1 MVETT
6 ESSNTPSDVPGVF
19 YIDKKGACPC
29 VICLDHMQEDTDV
42 AILKCGHRFHASCLL
57 ESAVSGNDSCA
68 LCRMTVGKKPESRPD
83 LTAPLANIFIQNEF
97 NQIALGRVM
106 NSFCENLTPE
116 AKEKWMLMGTDE
128 KLNACGE
135 LIDTFRIF
143 GMRLCRQIYTWIN
156 EGDSRMHIPEEAVMD
171 PLAFPSWS
179 FGVYSAEESVHEN
192 DNERDSRLD
201 LDSDDD
207 AVNNDDESGEYA
219 DMPALVDDEIV
230 PVRLSFDEGDDV
242 YVPELYL
249 PEQFK
254 AMVNIQRMMRGCLER
269 RKYKFLLYKKWISE
283 HRLFEHGIMLF
294 KIRKIQ
300 AAWRGYIDN
309 KMRKH
314 QQGSFKAATEIQR
327 MWRGYQCRTSRNIND
342 NNVTRNTSISITL
355 QSINRAMTNINII
368 PPNSTDNLTTIEAIE
383 NNINNAYHAWDN
395 YLEINSF
402 LNNSGLSDSITRRIM
417 NNDFLS
423 NYENL
428 MNCSIDDLMWP
439 AGGSGTHS
447 MFTQN
452 EANDIFGEIMRSR
465 AHDGWGVFETVD

>member
-1 MVETT
+1 
-6 ESSNTPSDVPGVF
+6 
-19 YIDKKGACPC
+19 
-29 VICLDHMQEDTDV
+29 
-42 AILKCGHRFHASCLL
+42 
-57 ESAVSGNDSCA
+57 
-68 LCRMTVGKKPESRPD
+68 
-83 LTAPLANIFIQNEF
+83 
-97 NQIALGRVM
+97 M

-143 GMRLCRQIYTWIN
+143 GMRMCRQIYTWIN
-156 EGDSRMHIPEEAVMD
+156 EGDSRMHIPEEAIMD

-192 DNERDSRLD
+192 NNETDNESDGWED
-201 LDSDDD
+201 EDEDDDD
-207 AVNNDDESGEYA
+207 AVNNDDESGEYV
-219 DMPALVDDEIV
+219 DMPALIDDEIV
-230 PVRLSFDEGDDV
+230 PVRLSFDDDDDPRFRI
-242 YVPELYL
+242 YYR
-249 PEQFK
+249 EQFK

-300 AAWRGYIDN
+300 TAWRGYIDN
-309 KMRKH
+309 QMRKH
-314 QQGSFKAATEIQR
+314 QQGSFQAATEIQR
-327 MWRGYQCRTSRNIND
+327 TWRGYRCRTSQNLNDINAI
-342 NNVTRNTSISITL
+342 RSASISITL
-355 QSINRAMTNINII
+355 QQSINRAMTNINII
-368 PPNSTDNLTTIEAIE
+368 PPNSTDNLTTIEALE
-383 NNINNAYHAWDN
+383 NNINNEYHAWDN

-402 LNNSGLSDSITRRIM
+402 LHNSGLPDSITRRIM
-417 NNDFLS
+417 NNAFLS

-428 MNCSIDDLMWP
+428 MDCSIDDLMWP

-452 EANDIFGEIMRSR
+452 EANDIFLAIMRSR
-465 AHDGWGVFETVD
+465 THDGWGVFETVD